1 MPTQNNCGK
10 NRQWAWTVGKAIKA
24 GAIDFLTKPASEKG
38 LLDNCRQ
45 QRHAVRMHQQA
56 AGPNLGALDRSYQ
69 FAAHWRARLRSN
81 NRLSSDRWL
90 LCAGE
95 HLERRR
101 RYQPRWPRMPRS
113 AAGRPSVSSA
123 PRKLRIR
130 GRRLWYGFGMDFKLG
145 TSTKVGFAFLVFSAG
160 PARRNQCNETCARRF
175 LPA

>member
-1 MPTQNNCGK
+1 LLSTRRGLPGFYYSFS
-10 NRQWAWTVGKAIKA
+10 VGAAPGGEDEISSA
-24 GAIDFLTKPASEKG
+24 GVAP
-38 LLDNCRQ
+38 
-45 QRHAVRMHQQA
+45 
-56 AGPNLGALDRSYQ
+56 
-69 FAAHWRARLRSN
+69 
-81 NRLSSDRWL
+81 LSSDAPTQSPAQILVPLTVPTSLQPIGVLGFARTIGFPPTVGFF
-90 LCAGE
+90 ARE

-113 AAGRPSVSSA
+113 AAGRPSISSA

-130 GRRLWYGFGMDFKLG
+130 GRCLWYSLGMDFKLG